1 MECTK
6 EKRGTK
12 IEAEKERKQA
22 DRQALVEGLKFTL
35 VLRLSIMFSLSKDLC
50 FL

>member
-1 MECTK
+1 MHRR
-6 EKRGTK
+6 EKRDENRGREGE
-12 IEAEKERKQA
+12 EAG
-22 DRQALVEGLKFTL
+22 RQALVEDLKFTL